1 MKKILITGAEG
12 FIGSHL
18 VEKLVLKG
26 FKVKCLVYYNSFSNL
41 GWLDEL
47 KPSVLKKVE
56 IVVGDVRDS
65 DLIKNI
71 IKDCDVIYN
80 LAALIG
86 IPYSYTAT
94 KSYIDTNI
102 VGLLNILNA
111 CKYLKIKKIIHTS
124 TSEVYGSAVSIPMKE
139 THPLSAQSPYA
150 ASKIGADQLAL
161 SFFKSFNLPIT
172 ILRPFNTFGPRQSL
186 RAVIPTIIS
195 QALNSKQKK
204 IKIGNIKSTRDFNY
218 ISDTVDAFVLA
229 MNAKKTNG
237 EVINIGSGK
246 ETNIKEVLQIVINL
260 IGVKKKILIEKRRL
274 RPKKSEVDRLCAC
287 NKKARLLLKWKPKR
301 HSKTEFIKSLK
312 KTIDWFKNYQKK
324 KNFRP
329 EIYHT

>member
-204 IKIGNIKSTRDFNY
+204 
-218 ISDTVDAFVLA
+218 
-229 MNAKKTNG
+229 
-237 EVINIGSGK
+237 
-246 ETNIKEVLQIVINL
+246 
-260 IGVKKKILIEKRRL
+260 
-274 RPKKSEVDRLCAC
+274 
-287 NKKARLLLKWKPKR
+287 NKNRK
-301 HSKTEFIKSLK
+301 H
-312 KTIDWFKNYQKK
+312 
-324 KNFRP
+324 
-329 EIYHT
+329 

>member
-260 IGVKKKILIEKRRL
+260 IGVKKKILIEKRRF
-274 RPKKSEVDRLCAC
+274 RPKIINGKIDKEC
-287 NKKARLLLKWKPKR
+287 LKIAKNL
-301 HSKTEFIKSLK
+301 IKLGL
-312 KTIDWFKNYQKK
+312 N
-324 KNFRP
+324 
-329 EIYHT
+329 